1 MFSKNGARTYVASN
15 ITNAALTVT
24 FSDGKVLA
32 VPAGQTVAS
41 GATNW
46 SGGNATGGGINPTPT
61 PTTDHQQPDSD
72 ADSAHPD
79 RPPRPRPT
87 GAGAVRYLQAGGVLA
102 GAAGSAGTATVVKA
116 SGANDNQPHSPTT
129 FTRDRAEPGYRSGAA
144 TAFGISVDAGASVGN
159 ATQVRVSYDLTGNGS
174 FDRVE
179 TFRYFA
185 TDPVTGW
192 ERYSDAVGQVTT
204 TGAFGN
210 LANGTVK
217 VEIWSAIGSAP
228 STVSLGALSTVTL
241 PYQ

>member
-1 MFSKNGARTYVASN
+1 M
-15 ITNAALTVT
+15 
-24 FSDGKVLA
+24 
-32 VPAGQTVAS
+32 
-41 GATNW
+41 
-46 SGGNATGGGINPTPT
+46 
-61 PTTDHQQPDSD
+61 
-72 ADSAHPD
+72 
-79 RPPRPRPT
+79 
-87 GAGAVRYLQAGGVLA
+87 RYLQTGGALA
-102 GAAGSAGTATVVKA
+102 GAAGTAGTATVAKS
-116 SGANDNQPHSPTT
+116 SGVNDNQPHSPTT
-129 FTRDRAEPGYRSGAA
+129 FTATGLNLTYRSGAA

-179 TFRYFA
+179 TYRYFA

-192 ERYSDAVGQVTT
+192 ERYTDGVGQVTT
-204 TGAFGN
+204 AVSFGN

>member
-1 MFSKNGARTYVASN
+1 MTNFS
-15 ITNAALTVT
+15 
-24 FSDGKVLA
+24 
-32 VPAGQTVAS
+32 
-41 GATNW
+41 
-46 SGGNATGGGINPTPT
+46 
-61 PTTDHQQPDSD
+61 
-72 ADSAHPD
+72 
-79 RPPRPRPT
+79 
-87 GAGAVRYLQAGGVLA
+87 
-102 GAAGSAGTATVVKA
+102 
-116 SGANDNQPHSPTT
+116 
-129 FTRDRAEPGYRSGAA
+129 
-144 TAFGISVDAGASVGN
+144 ISVDSGTSVGN
-159 ATQVRVSYDLTGNGS
+159 ASQVRVSYDLTGNGS

-217 VEIWSAIGSAP
+217 VEIWSAIGSAA